1 MGIMLEIV
9 EGEIRVL
16 KDKHEEKFQTE
27 VEIKK
32 EVENAKRELNIKG
45 VLRKILIYMKW
56 ELQKLK

>member
-1 MGIMLEIV
+1 MGIMLERV

-45 VLRKILIYMKW
+45 LLRKILIYMKW